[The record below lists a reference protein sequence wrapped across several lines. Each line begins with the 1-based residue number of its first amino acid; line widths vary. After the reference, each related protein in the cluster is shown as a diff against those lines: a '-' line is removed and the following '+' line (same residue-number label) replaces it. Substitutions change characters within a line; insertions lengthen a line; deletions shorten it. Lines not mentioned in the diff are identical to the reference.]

1 MPRELL
7 DDSTESP
14 RQDQVALG
22 GLAVGGPQLLQDVLR
37 NSLQPEAA
45 QDVGTPATPSVS
57 ENQSEQGFP
66 VHGLLQR
73 GIDFGRRVRIHGS
86 TC

>member
-1 MPRELL
+1 M
-7 DDSTESP
+7 SV
-14 RQDQVALG
+14 RQRRR
-22 GLAVGGPQLLQDVLR
+22 P
-37 NSLQPEAA
+37 
-45 QDVGTPATPSVS
+45 VS